1 MPELHGKYGW
11 KRQPH
16 LEEAPCS
23 GSSCLPPPCPQHGL
37 DQEAK
42 SCSQRGGAL
51 ETGALCGVCRAG
63 GEGAFQMRVLGPEI
77 KTALGLGL
85 PENTGPPG
93 CRLPVA

>member
-1 MPELHGKYGW
+1 MPEPHGKYGW

-16 LEEAPCS
+16 LEEASCS
-23 GSSCLPPPCPQHGL
+23 GSSRLPPPCPQHGL

-51 ETGALCGVCRAG
+51 CSVCRAG
-63 GEGAFQMRVLGPEI
+63 GEGTFQMRVLGPEI
-77 KTALGLGL
+77 KTALGLRL